1 MFEIKQKVTLCAL
14 LLVLAPVV
22 ACAGASEK
30 PAAAEPTSEVVAQVG
45 EWSITLDE
53 LDEKARAANMK
64 PYQELYNAR
73 QQVLNQLIDQE
84 LIKTEAAARG
94 VDEDELFNV
103 EVTGNLQPVT
113 DEEIQAFYEQNK
125 ARMGEQQTFDQ
136 VRGQIQAFL
145 TRQKAL
151 VAQQNFI
158 KDLREKSGIT
168 ISLDP
173 PRIEVVVAANE
184 LTRGPDTAKVTIVEY
199 SDFQ

>member
-1 MFEIKQKVTLCAL
+1 
-14 LLVLAPVV
+14 
-22 ACAGASEK
+22 
-30 PAAAEPTSEVVAQVG
+30 
-45 EWSITLDE
+45 
-53 LDEKARAANMK
+53 
-64 PYQELYNAR
+64 
-73 QQVLNQLIDQE
+73 
-84 LIKTEAAARG
+84 
-94 VDEDELFNV
+94 
-103 EVTGNLQPVT
+103 
-113 DEEIQAFYEQNK
+113 
-125 ARMGEQQTFDQ
+125 MGEQQTFDQ

>member
-1 MFEIKQKVTLCAL
+1 VFEIKQKVTLCAL

-30 PAAAEPTSEVVAQVG
+30 PATAEPTSEVVAQVG

-73 QQVLNQLIDQE
+73 QQVLNQLIDQQ

-94 VDEDELFNV
+94 VGEDELFNL

-125 ARMGEQQTFDQ
+125 ARMGEQTFDQ
-136 VRGQIQAFL
+136 RRGQIQAFL

>member
-1 MFEIKQKVTLCAL
+1 VFGIRRKLTLFAL

-30 PAAAEPTSEVVAQVG
+30 PEAAQPTSEVVAQVG
-45 EWSITLDE
+45 DWSITLDE

-73 QQVLNQLIDQE
+73 QQVLNQLIDKQLVE
-84 LIKTEAAARG
+84 TEATARG
-94 VDEDELFNV
+94 VDEDELFRV
-103 EVTGNLQPVT
+103 EVTENLQPVT
-113 DEEIQAFYEQNK
+113 DEEIQAFYDQNK
-125 ARMGEQQTFDQ
+125 ARMGEQTLDQ
-136 VRGQIQAFL
+136 MRGQIQAFL

-151 VAQQNFI
+151 VAQQAFI
-158 KDLREKSGIT
+158 KDLRAKSEVT
-168 ISLDP
+168 IRLDP
-173 PRIEVVVAANE
+173 PRIDIVVAENE

>member
-30 PAAAEPTSEVVAQVG
+30 PAVAEPTSEVVAQVG

-125 ARMGEQQTFDQ
+125 ARMGEQTFDQ
-136 VRGQIQAFL
+136 RRGQIQAFL

>member
-1 MFEIKQKVTLCAL
+1 VFEIKQKAKLCAL

-30 PAAAEPTSEVVAQVG
+30 PAAEEPTSEVVAQVG
-45 EWSITLDE
+45 EWSITLAE

-73 QQVLNQLIDQE
+73 QQVLNQLVDQQ
-84 LIKTEAAARG
+84 LIQSEAAARG
-94 VDEDELFNV
+94 IDEDELFRV
-103 EVTGNLQPVT
+103 EVTGNLQAVT
-113 DEEIQAFYEQNK
+113 DEEIQAFYDQNK
-125 ARMGEQQTFDQ
+125 ARMGEQTLDQ
-136 VRGQIQAFL
+136 VRGQIQGFL

-151 VAQQNFI
+151 VAQQNFV
-158 KDLREKSGIT
+158 KDLREKSGVT

>member
-1 MFEIKQKVTLCAL
+1 MFEIKQKATLCAL

-30 PAAAEPTSEVVAQVG
+30 PAAEEPTSEVVAQVG
-45 EWSITLDE
+45 EWSLTLDE

-73 QQVLNQLIDQE
+73 QQVLNQLIDQQ
-84 LIKTEAAARG
+84 LIQSEAAARG
-94 VDEDELFNV
+94 IDEDELFRV

-113 DEEIQAFYEQNK
+113 DEEIQGFYDQNK
-125 ARMGEQQTFDQ
+125 ARMGEQTFDQ

-151 VAQQNFI
+151 VAQQNFV
-158 KDLREKSGIT
+158 KDLREKSGVT